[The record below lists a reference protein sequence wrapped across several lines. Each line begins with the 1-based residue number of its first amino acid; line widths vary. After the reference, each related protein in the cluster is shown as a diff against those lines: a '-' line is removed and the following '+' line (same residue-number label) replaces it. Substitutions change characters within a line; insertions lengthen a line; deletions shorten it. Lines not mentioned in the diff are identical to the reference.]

1 MSANRLPAEFNL
13 IWDIKTEEHVERIA
27 RGEGTH
33 SDARPADLVSLYRTL
48 DLQMPPALT
57 AWCRDSAPW
66 TYVLVDDTDY
76 NDTYPIAVLSTPD
89 ISNEALLHYLGSYT
103 EKSTQNIQTDD
114 VEWKKTFTDYYGD
127 PMSLTLYR
135 FRPDQI

>member
-1 MSANRLPAEFNL
+1 MTLNKLPAEFDL

-27 RGEGTH
+27 KGEVTH
-33 SDARPADLVSLYRTL
+33 SSARPSDLVSLYRTF
-48 DLQMPPALT
+48 DLQMPPALA

-66 TYVLVDDTDY
+66 TYVLVDDTNY

-114 VEWKKTFTDYYGD
+114 VEWKKTFTDYYGNH
-127 PMSLTLYR
+127 MSLTLFR